1 MASGYGLA
9 RAFEGGV
16 QGWKEGEARRDRAT
30 QRERSDVQFEQGQE
44 DREYKLRRQDIETA
58 RSDEQYKVQ
67 KDAQDRFR
75 AGSEAMRGWMTSGDI
90 EGLNEFAN
98 KYTRDGVDHQLSK
111 NDDGT
116 YSYTM
121 SVDGKSGESKNVT
134 EDEIGTYTQLLMSQ
148 DPYAEMKEQQG
159 LKREAAETAS
169 ERKHDLAKI
178 THEYALKRG
187 LKSTAEGGEGDGKGG
202 KRDKAITA
210 DNKQQAKLSKDYYG
224 TVYDGMFQ
232 FDTNSK
238 KRLSAT
244 HSTLADAYRM
254 TGDGNT
260 NTAHDRAA
268 RAMAQMEEMAIK
280 QADEELDSGEIEEK
294 DKEGRVSNLIS
305 SYADTV
311 IKRMAPKPGDI
322 LGREGD
328 PGGGQKVKDKPTG
341 QPGSGIPSVDQYIED
356 VVNDPPPEAS
366 GMSEDELR
374 AAARE
379 DWQTRYGEEAAAAEE
394 AAPVGPA
401 LERPTT
407 EGEEAAVQADTS
419 MSIPGISDA
428 NAGEAPNLKRQKQAE
443 EDAAAEEGRR
453 KEQRSGVKPEALKR
467 KKAER
472 TEELKGKAE
481 EAKLGRGNKKARA
494 EQARN
499 LRRYR
504 KLKSTAR
511 AKTMSKKQ
519 LGLALLAAESKKE
532 KDDIKRI
539 LKEKGTNGDK

>member
-1 MASGYGLA
+1 
-9 RAFEGGV
+9 
-16 QGWKEGEARRDRAT
+16 
-30 QRERSDVQFEQGQE
+30 
-44 DREYKLRRQDIETA
+44 
-58 RSDEQYKVQ
+58 
-67 KDAQDRFR
+67 
-75 AGSEAMRGWMTSGDI
+75 
-90 EGLNEFAN
+90 
-98 KYTRDGVDHQLSK
+98 
-111 NDDGT
+111 
-116 YSYTM
+116 
-121 SVDGKSGESKNVT
+121 
-134 EDEIGTYTQLLMSQ
+134 
-148 DPYAEMKEQQG
+148 
-159 LKREAAETAS
+159 
-169 ERKHDLAKI
+169 
-178 THEYALKRG
+178 
-187 LKSTAEGGEGDGKGG
+187 
-202 KRDKAITA
+202 
-210 DNKQQAKLSKDYYG
+210 
-224 TVYDGMFQ
+224 MFS

-244 HSTLADAYRM
+244 HTDLAGAYRM
-254 TGDGNT
+254 VEGMDT
-260 NTAHDRAA
+260 NSAHRQAS
-268 RAMAQMEEMAIK
+268 RAMSQMEEMAIK
-280 QADEELDSGEIEEK
+280 QADEELDSGSIDK
-294 DKEGRVSNLIS
+294 DQYEGRVSNLID
-305 SYADTV
+305 SYTDTV

-341 QPGSGIPSVDQYIED
+341 QPGSGIPTMDEYIEES
-356 VVNDPPPEAS
+356 VRTLGESS

-379 DWQTRYGEEAAAAEE
+379 DYQSRFGEEAAAAEE

-419 MSIPGISDA
+419 MSIPGISNA
-428 NAGEAPNLKRQKQAE
+428 NAGEAPSLKRKQQAE

-481 EAKLGRGNKKARA
+481 ESRLGRGNKKARA

-519 LGLALLAAESKKE
+519 LGLALLAAESRKE
-532 KDDIKRI
+532 KDDIKRL
-539 LKEKGTNGDK
+539 LKGKGTNADK